1 MSRQLKDAD
10 ELQNTYVDERLLV
23 LIPKFEALTPYKR
36 KEREKGKSLG
46 SGEMLEGW
54 QNLALNEARI
64 LKMRYPD
71 DLPES
76 EKTYGTATTQIT
88 KLKKALKTNAK
99 HLIKDPANY
108 HPVQTIITHF
118 GEALS
123 FLFREYKI
131 RSNEKDREAA
141 SERTASENR
150 LELDLTP
157 FIKESHRILVLAASG
172 ATTSDIEWRDVSCA
186 IALVS
191 GRRMAEVH
199 LSGEFDVIDD
209 YQLSFKGQLKGKA
222 RKVKISADDGTK
234 KDVMLRD
241 FEFTIPSLVRADLI
255 VKGIEWLDTNGKRFS
270 KDEPQERVNARWS
283 KVLSERVKD
292 EWNLFE
298 GMTYHKFRGAYFAA
312 CVRNAELEGSV
323 KSVDY
328 ERYAFQ
334 ILGDNDLET
343 VGRYKRFDIK
353 PDSITR
359 IQP

>member
-10 ELQNTYVDERLLV
+10 ELQNTYVDERVKV
-23 LIPKFEALTPYKR
+23 LIPKFEALAPYKR
-36 KEREKGKSLG
+36 KEREQGKSLG

-54 QNLALNEARI
+54 QNLALNEARL
-64 LKMRYPD
+64 LKSWYPD
-71 DLPES
+71 NKPES
-76 EKTYGTATTQIT
+76 EKTYGTATSQVT
-88 KLKKALKTNAK
+88 KLKKALKINAK

-157 FIKESHRILVLAASG
+157 FIKESHRILALAAND
-172 ATTSDIEWRDVSCA
+172 ATTLDIEWRDVSCA

-191 GRRMAEVH
+191 GRRMGEIH
-199 LSGEFDVIDD
+199 LSGEFNVVDD

-222 RKVKISADDGTK
+222 RKVKVSGDDGIK

-241 FEFTIPSLVRADLI
+241 FEFKIPTLIRSELI
-255 VKGIEWLDTNGKRFS
+255 VLGIEWLDKNGKRFP
-270 KDEPQERVNARWS
+270 KDEQPERVNARWS
-283 KVLSERVKD
+283 KVLSERVRD
-292 EWNLFE
+292 EWELFE

-312 CVRNAELEGSV
+312 CVRNAETEGTV

-334 ILGDNDLET
+334 ILGDNDSET

-353 PDSITR
+353 PGSMTKI
-359 IQP
+359 

>member
-1 MSRQLKDAD
+1 VSRQLKPAD
-10 ELQNTYVDERLLV
+10 ELENTYVDERIKV
-23 LIPKFEALTPYKR
+23 LIPKFEALAPYKR

-46 SGEMLEGW
+46 SGEVLEGW

-64 LKMRYPD
+64 LKQRYPD
-71 DLPES
+71 EKPDQ
-76 EKTYGTATTQIT
+76 EKTYGTATSQIT
-88 KLKKALKTNAK
+88 RLKKTLKTEAR
-99 HLIKDPANY
+99 HLIKDHANFN
-108 HPVQTIITHF
+108 PVQTIITHF

-157 FIKESHRILVLAASG
+157 FIKEAHRILTMAAKGAALA
-172 ATTSDIEWRDVSCA
+172 DIEWRDVSCA

-191 GRRMAEVH
+191 GRRMAEIH
-199 LSGEFDVIDD
+199 LSGDFKIAGD

-222 RKVKISADDGTK
+222 RKVKVSSESGK
-234 KDVMLRD
+234 QEVLLRD
-241 FEFTIPSLVRADLI
+241 YEFIIPTLVKSSLA
-255 VKGIEWLDTNGKRFS
+255 VKGIEWLDVNGKRFP

-283 KVLSERVKD
+283 KVLSERVRD

-334 ILGDNDLET
+334 ILGDNDSET

-353 PDSITR
+353 SDSITK
-359 IQP
+359 I

>member
-10 ELQNTYVDERLLV
+10 ELQNTYVDERVKV
-23 LIPKFEALTPYKR
+23 LIPKFEALAPYKR

-46 SGEMLEGW
+46 SGEVLEGW
-54 QNLALNEARI
+54 QNLALNEARL
-64 LKMRYPD
+64 LKSWYPD
-71 DLPES
+71 NKPES
-76 EKTYGTATTQIT
+76 EKTYGTATSQVT
-88 KLKKALKTNAK
+88 KLKKALKTNARK
-99 HLIKDPANY
+99 LVKDPANY

-118 GEALS
+118 GETLS
-123 FLFREYKI
+123 FLFREYKT
-131 RSNEKDREAA
+131 RSNEKDKEAA

-150 LELDLTP
+150 LELDLSS
-157 FIKESHRILVLAASG
+157 FLKEAHRILTLAANG

-199 LSGEFDVIDD
+199 LSGDFKAVSD

-222 RKVKISADDGTK
+222 RKVKVLMEDGTK
-234 KDVMLRD
+234 EDVMLRD
-241 FEFTIPSLVRADLI
+241 FEFTIPSLVKAEL
-255 VKGIEWLDTNGKRFS
+255 VAKGIEWLDANGKRFP

-283 KVLSERVKD
+283 KVLSERVKN
-292 EWNLFE
+292 EWNLFD
-298 GMTYHKFRGAYFAA
+298 GVTYHKFRGAYFAA
-312 CVRNAELEGSV
+312 CVRNAETEGTV

-334 ILGDNDLET
+334 ILGDNDSET

-353 PDSITR
+353 PGSMTKI
-359 IQP
+359 

>member
-1 MSRQLKDAD
+1 MSRQLKQAD
-10 ELQNTYVDERLLV
+10 EMENTYVDERV
-23 LIPKFEALTPYKR
+23 KILIPKFEKLAPYKLSER
-36 KEREKGKSLG
+36 KKGKGIG
-46 SGEMLEGW
+46 SERLEGW
-54 QNLALNEARI
+54 ESLAVTEAKI
-64 LKMRYPD
+64 LKIRYPD
-71 DLPES
+71 DKPEE
-76 EKTYGTATTQIT
+76 EKTYGTATSQIT
-88 KLKKALKTNAK
+88 KLKKALKKEVK
-99 HLIKDPANY
+99 HLIKDPALY
-108 HPVQTIITHF
+108 HRTLTIITQF
-118 GEALS
+118 GDALS
-123 FLFREYKI
+123 FLFREYKSH
-131 RSNEKDREAA
+131 SNKIDREAA
-141 SERTASENR
+141 NERTASENR

-157 FIKESHRILVLAASG
+157 FIKESHRLLTLAANG
-172 ATTSDIEWRDVSCA
+172 ATTADIEWRDVSCA

-209 YQLSFKGQLKGKA
+209 YHLSFKGQLKGKA
-222 RKVKISADDGTK
+222 RKVKVSADDGTK

-241 FEFTIPSLVRADLI
+241 FEFTIPSLVKAEL
-255 VKGIEWLDTNGKRFS
+255 VVNGIKWLDANGKRFS

-283 KVLSERVKD
+283 KVLSERVRD

-334 ILGDNDLET
+334 ILGDNDSET

-353 PDSITR
+353 PDSVTKI
-359 IQP
+359 

>member
-1 MSRQLKDAD
+1 MSRQLKQAD
-10 ELQNTYVDERLLV
+10 ELENTYVDERV
-23 LIPKFEALTPYKR
+23 KALIPKFEALAPYKR

-46 SGEMLEGW
+46 SGEVLEGW

-71 DLPES
+71 DNPDS
-76 EKTYGTATTQIT
+76 EKIYGTATTQIT

-99 HLIKDPANY
+99 YLVKDHANY
-108 HPVQTIITHF
+108 NPVQTIITHF

-141 SERTASENR
+141 SERTTSENR

-157 FIKESHRILVLAASG
+157 FLKEAHRILVLVSKG

-199 LSGEFDVIDD
+199 LSGDFKVTGD

-222 RKVKISADDGTK
+222 RKVKILADDGTK

-241 FEFTIPSLVRADLI
+241 FEFTIPSLVRADLV
-255 VKGIEWLDTNGKRFS
+255 VKGIEWLDANGKRFS

-283 KVLSERVKD
+283 KVLSERVRD

-298 GMTYHKFRGAYFAA
+298 GMTYHKLRGAYFAA

-328 ERYAFQ
+328 
-334 ILGDNDLET
+334 
-343 VGRYKRFDIK
+343 
-353 PDSITR
+353 
-359 IQP
+359 

>member
-1 MSRQLKDAD
+1 MSRHLKPTL
-10 ELQNTYVDERLLV
+10 ELENTYVDERV
-23 LIPKFEALTPYKR
+23 KKLIPKFEALTPYKR
-36 KEREKGKSLG
+36 KERQKGKSLG
-46 SGEMLEGW
+46 SGQYLDGW
-54 QNLALNEARI
+54 QNLALYEAKI

-71 DLPES
+71 ISPDE
-76 EKTYGTATTQIT
+76 EKIYGSATSQIT
-88 KLKKALKTNAK
+88 KLKKALKTEAR
-99 HLIKDPANY
+99 HLIKDHANY

-123 FLFREYKI
+123 FLFREYKT

-141 SERTASENR
+141 SERTEPENR

-157 FIKESHRILVLAASG
+157 HLKEVHRILTLVANG

-191 GRRMAEVH
+191 GRRMAEIH
-199 LSGEFDVIDD
+199 LSGDFEATGD

-222 RKVKISADDGTK
+222 RKVKVTSGIGK
-234 KDVMLRD
+234 QEVLLRD
-241 FEFTIPSLVRADLI
+241 YEFTIPTLVRAELV
-255 VKGIEWLDTNGKRFS
+255 VKGIDWLEANGKRFP

-283 KVLSERVKD
+283 KVLSERVRD

-312 CVRNAELEGSV
+312 SVRNAEKEGSI

-328 ERYAFQ
+328 ERFAFK
-334 ILGDNDLET
+334 ILGDNDSET
-343 VGRYKRFDIK
+343 VGRYKRFDIQ
-353 PDSITR
+353 PDSVTKI
-359 IQP
+359 